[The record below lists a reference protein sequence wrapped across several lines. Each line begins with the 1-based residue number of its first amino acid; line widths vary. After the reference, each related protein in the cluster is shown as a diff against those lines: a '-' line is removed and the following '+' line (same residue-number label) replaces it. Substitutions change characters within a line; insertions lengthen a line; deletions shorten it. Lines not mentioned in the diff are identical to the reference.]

1 MTKRVKYIQCE
12 MKRTIVDGLVRTISF
27 IPQRFAKL
35 GRVLKLKNE
44 HDQWVD
50 GWTVEF
56 VGNTVVD
63 SADAPDYRK
72 AIRRHRKSTGDSQ
85 RRLKR

>member
-1 MTKRVKYIQCE
+1 MRDETYGREWHVANHLLYSSAFRK
-12 MKRTIVDGLVRTISF
+12 T
-27 IPQRFAKL
+27 

-44 HDQWVD
+44 HDQWID

-63 SADAPDYRK
+63 AADAPDYRK

-85 RRLKR
+85 RRLK